1 MKKTTS
7 VTIILVCLL
16 AAGFSFYKFVITPAS
31 GGAGNVP
38 AGETT
43 WVKCRSCGAEYEM
56 SLRDFVKEVEANRD
70 PRLVV
75 ATPALPCKKC
85 GKNAV
90 YQAYKCPNC
99 GTVFF
104 RNSVPGDLED
114 RCPDCKYSAQEEAR
128 KTRSAAN

>member
-75 ATPALPCKKC
+75 
-85 GKNAV
+85 
-90 YQAYKCPNC
+90 
-99 GTVFF
+99 
-104 RNSVPGDLED
+104 
-114 RCPDCKYSAQEEAR
+114 
-128 KTRSAAN
+128 